1 MNKLDYESMKW
12 LIGLCFSATG
22 GTLLSNM
29 AIQVI
34 LGKKDSQEFYKFF
47 DAHRT

>member
-29 AIQVI
+29 AIQVKFRKKGFSRI
-34 LGKKDSQEFYKFF
+34 LQFF
-47 DAHRT
+47 